1 MVCFVNYIKK
11 SKYDH
16 SWWGNGLLAI
26 SNISTARQK
35 NVTPSSRLLYT
46 FRGVLAKLA
55 STLMND
61 GKVFKMCLQC
71 PLQERK
77 GSTSKL
83 TNSKMSVFIPNIN
96 ATCEPKD

>member
-61 GKVFKMCLQC
+61 GKVFKMCLQR

-77 GSTSKL
+77 DSTSKL
-83 TNSKMSVFIPNIN
+83 TNSKMSVFIPNIDVM
-96 ATCEPKD
+96 CEPKD